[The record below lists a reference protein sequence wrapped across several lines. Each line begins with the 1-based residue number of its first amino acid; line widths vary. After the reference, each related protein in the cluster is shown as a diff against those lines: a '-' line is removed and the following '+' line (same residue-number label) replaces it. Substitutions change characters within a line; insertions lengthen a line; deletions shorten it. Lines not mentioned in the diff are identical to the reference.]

1 MLEAW
6 MERLSML
13 VPNEVR
19 LGMDRLVM
27 REERRDSW
35 WPSLVRERL
44 TLDEVREL
52 LASYA
57 VFRWYNATGQ
67 Q

>member
-6 MERLSML
+6 TDRLSML
-13 VPNEVR
+13 VPKEVR
-19 LGMDRLVM
+19 LGMGRLVM

-44 TLDEVREL
+44 ALDEVREL

-57 VFRWYNATGQ
+57 VRWYNAAGQ